1 MKKLVELLTAKKLI
15 GMATLAGACLLSS
28 QWAAADWSI
37 NGKQIIDPKGNPF
50 IFRGV
55 TINHM
60 AAPERT
66 VQAIKDAASLGA
78 NSVQIEIAANFYGS
92 APVTTGQQLTEI
104 IQACK
109 TNKVICVLEPNDVAG
124 YPNAAGSMSPSAISS
139 YWSFSDVRQA
149 ILGQQDYVVIG
160 IGNQALGTL
169 PTAEYINRMSTYV
182 GEFKSNLPGFLLLI
196 DGSNW
201 GQDTDKAMQKF
212 AEQTKL
218 SSGFSNNLVYSV
230 DLYDAYLT
238 AEKVRDYISGFSTI
252 NAPLVI
258 GGLAP
263 TPYYHPHNIGPRPAV
278 VYDLPEDVVMYY
290 ADQYGAGYF
299 GWSWSGNQ
307 NSALDIVNNWNKNS
321 LTNWGNLLFNHV
333 NGIKAT
339 AKLASIYPKTNSSS
353 SSSSSSFG
361 THAPNALTGFYL
373 LYYGCG
379 QIYGHASILEA
390 SDLDG
395 DSFSIE
401 WEVTGGPVPEY
412 STQSFINFYMEPR
425 KNYTIKLTLV
435 DTRHYGSTQ
444 TMEQN
449 HAYIYDCTGVSSSS
463 SSPVILPPNRYN
475 PSSSF
480 SSSSIPSS
488 ASSTPALPSSISA
501 SSRSSA
507 PTKGNCTYVV
517 NSQWNNGFTAA
528 IRIKNTSNTV
538 INSWDV
544 NWQYS
549 DGSEITNLWSANLS
563 GTNPYN
569 AKNLNWNSTIQPG
582 QTIEFGF
589 QGSKPAG
596 AASVPAVT
604 GNICQ

>member
-1 MKKLVELLTAKKLI
+1 MKKCIKLFEASKVI
-15 GMATLAGACLLSS
+15 SAFVLASTCLLSS
-28 QWAAADWSI
+28 QWAAANWSI

-55 TINHM
+55 TINHLT
-60 AAPERT
+60 APERT

-78 NSVQIEIAANFYGS
+78 NSVQVEIAANFYGS

-124 YPNAAGSMSPSAISS
+124 YPGLAGSISPSAISS

-160 IGNQALGTL
+160 IGNQALGNL
-169 PTAEYINRMSTYV
+169 SAEEYINRMSTYV
-182 GEFKSNLPGFLLLI
+182 GEFRSNLPGFLLLI

-212 AEQTKL
+212 AEQNKQSNSVL
-218 SSGFSNNLVYSV
+218 NNLIYSV

-238 AEKVRDYISGFSTI
+238 GEKVRDYIAGFSALD
-252 NAPLVI
+252 APLVI

-278 VYDLPEDVVMYY
+278 VYNLPEDLVMYH
-290 ADQYGAGYF
+290 AEQYGAGYF

-307 NSALDIVNNWNKNS
+307 NTALDIVSNWNKNN
-321 LTNWGNLLFNHV
+321 LTQWGNFLFSSV
-333 NGIKAT
+333 NGIKRSAKTAT
-339 AKLASIYPKTNSSS
+339 IFNSDSSS
-353 SSSSSSFG
+353 SSSSSNSTPSNIPPVAIIDYNFDRSRCNGGWAIISGLKSFDADG
-361 THAPNALTGFYL
+361 DALTYEWSIIEHVSTNRYTGAEIRIP
-373 LYYGCG
+373 YYATRYVITLTVKDGRG
-379 QIYGHASILEA
+379 GEGKASTTY
-390 SDLDG
+390 
-395 DSFSIE
+395 FSSN
-401 WEVTGGPVPEY
+401 TC
-412 STQSFINFYMEPR
+412 SQ
-425 KNYTIKLTLV
+425 
-435 DTRHYGSTQ
+435 
-444 TMEQN
+444 
-449 HAYIYDCTGVSSSS
+449 SSSS
-463 SSPVILPPNRYN
+463 VRSIIP
-475 PSSSF
+475 PSSVP
-480 SSSSIPSS
+480 SSTS
-488 ASSTPALPSSISA
+488 ASSIASSQILPSSISA
-501 SSRSSA
+501 SSASSA
-507 PTKGNCTYVV
+507 PAKGNCTYVV

-528 IRIKNTSNTV
+528 IRIKNTGTTV
-538 INSWDV
+538 INGWDV

-549 DGSEITNLWSANLS
+549 DDSKITNLWSATLS

>member
-1 MKKLVELLTAKKLI
+1 MKRCFEFLTVSKLI
-15 GMATLAGACLLSS
+15 GMTTLASACLLS
-28 QWAAADWSI
+28 QWAVAGWSI

-55 TINHM
+55 TINHL

-78 NSVQIEIAANFYGS
+78 NSVQVEIAANFYNS
-92 APVTTGQQLTEI
+92 APLTTGQQLTEI

-124 YPNAAGSMSPSAISS
+124 YPSAAGSMSPSVISS
-139 YWSFSDVRQA
+139 YWSFGDIRQA

-160 IGNQALGTL
+160 IGNQALGPV

-182 GEFKSNLPGFLLLI
+182 GEFKANLPGFLLLI

-212 AEQTKL
+212 AEQNNL
-218 SSGFSNNLVYSV
+218 PGGFSNNLVYSV

-238 AEKVRDYISGFSTI
+238 AEKARDYISGFSAI

-290 ADQYGAGYF
+290 ADQYGVGYF

-307 NSALDIVNNWNKNS
+307 NTALDIVSNWNVNS
-321 LTNWGNLLFNHV
+321 LTNWGNFLFNSV
-333 NGIKAT
+333 NGIKKS
-339 AKLASIYPKTNSSS
+339 AKTASIFNTSSSSSSNSSVPANNPPVAVIKYEYIYISCPSQYATLSGLQSYDPDGDTLTYRWDIDGYFRSVTLTGPEQRISMQPPYTYTITLTVDDGKGGISSSTIERTNRNTDDCTRVSSS
-353 SSSSSSFG
+353 SSSSYRDIRSS
-361 THAPNALTGFYL
+361 
-373 LYYGCG
+373 
-379 QIYGHASILEA
+379 I
-390 SDLDG
+390 
-395 DSFSIE
+395 
-401 WEVTGGPVPEY
+401 
-412 STQSFINFYMEPR
+412 
-425 KNYTIKLTLV
+425 
-435 DTRHYGSTQ
+435 
-444 TMEQN
+444 
-449 HAYIYDCTGVSSSS
+449 
-463 SSPVILPPNRYN
+463 
-475 PSSSF
+475 PSSA
-480 SSSSIPSS
+480 SSNSSIPSS
-488 ASSTPALPSSISA
+488 ASSTPVLPSSISA

-528 IRIKNTSNTV
+528 IRIKNTSNTA

-549 DGSEITNLWSANLS
+549 DGSKVTNLWNANWS
-563 GTNPYN
+563 GANPYN
-569 AKNLNWNSTIQPG
+569 AKNLGWNSTIQPG
-582 QTIEFGF
+582 QTVEFGF